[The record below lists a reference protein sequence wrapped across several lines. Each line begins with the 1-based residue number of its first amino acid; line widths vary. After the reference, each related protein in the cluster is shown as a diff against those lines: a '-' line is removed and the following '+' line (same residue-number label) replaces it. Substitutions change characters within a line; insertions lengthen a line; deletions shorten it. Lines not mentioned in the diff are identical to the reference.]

1 MALARRAEWAGWRQ
15 ARAMTMRDYPASG
28 LTIHWDSEVCIHS
41 RVCASTLPE
50 VFRPSER
57 PWIVADAGS
66 AEEIAATID
75 TCPSGA
81 LRYTWSQEPVV
92 PAQAAEA
99 APMATGTTITVH
111 VNGPLELQGEM
122 TVVAADGT
130 VLRESRR
137 QYLCRCG
144 NSANKPFCD
153 GSHLRVGFRDDG
165 LGRR

>member
-1 MALARRAEWAGWRQ
+1 
-15 ARAMTMRDYPASG
+15 MTTRDYPTPA
-28 LTIHWDSEVCIHS
+28 LTIHWDSDVCIHS
-41 RVCASTLPE
+41 RVCATTLPE
-50 VFRPSER
+50 VFRPTER
-57 PWIVADAGS
+57 PWIVADAAA
-66 AEEIAATID
+66 AEQVAATID

-81 LRYTWSQEPVV
+81 LRYTWGKDPAVPPEEP
-92 PAQAAEA
+92 EA
-99 APMATGTTITVH
+99 PEIATPRTTVTVH

-144 NSANKPFCD
+144 NSGNKPFCD
-153 GSHLRVGFRDDG
+153 GSHLRVAFKDDG